1 MDFSFNRFPLL
12 AQTPHAHAWLTI
24 QRNLGLAPN
33 TIAAYGWAL
42 EDYLGFCA
50 CCQVE
55 VSTASREHIAAYVR
69 DLALRPK
76 QRNTSTSVSHPHT
89 GYANAT
95 LQLRLT
101 AVRLFHDYLIEEGIR
116 SHNPVGRGR
125 YTPGKSIPGTGE
137 RGLIPRY
144 RRLPWIPS
152 DEEWSAILAAARA
165 EPLRNR
171 VMLAMAY
178 GSALRREELCSLRTQ
193 DVDPARRLLRI
204 RSETTKNRQERVVP
218 YSAAIG
224 TLYAAY
230 LEHRR
235 SLSRERGPL
244 FLSESHRNRAAAV
257 SIWTWSKVV
266 QSIAERSCVR
276 QLTTHTFRHLCL
288 TDLARTGWDVHEI
301 AAFAGHRSPQTTLL
315 YIHLSGRELAAK
327 LENGMAKIHAWR
339 VAMTAEVL
347 R

>member
-1 MDFSFNRFPLL
+1 
-12 AQTPHAHAWLTI
+12 
-24 QRNLGLAPN
+24 
-33 TIAAYGWAL
+33 
-42 EDYLGFCA
+42 
-50 CCQVE
+50 VE
-55 VSTASREHIAAYVR
+55 ASAASREHIAAYVR
-69 DLALRPK
+69 DLTLRP
-76 QRNTSTSVSHPHT
+76 RRSNRSSVST
-89 GYANAT
+89 GCANAT

-125 YTPGKSIPGTGE
+125 YTPGKTIPGPGE

-152 DEEWSAILAAARA
+152 DEEWSAILAAARV

-171 VMLAMAY
+171 VMLAIAY
-178 GSALRREELCSLRTQ
+178 GSALRREELCSLRTE

-204 RSETTKNRQERVVP
+204 RPETTKNRQERVVP

-235 SLSRERGPL
+235 SLSHERGPL

-257 SIWTWSKVV
+257 SIWTWTKVV

-276 QLTTHTFRHLCL
+276 HLTTHAFRHLCL
-288 TDLARTGWDVHEI
+288 TDLARMGWDVHEI

-339 VAMTAEVL
+339 VAMAAEVL